1 MKLFFSL
8 LFSATF
14 VFSSTAFIKPK
25 ELRALIIKQN
35 TILLDTTDKNTFKQ
49 GHIPSAI
56 NVDAMK
62 FRKQVGLYQLMES
75 SKKIQKLFRSLG
87 VNNNSHVVIYAHTK
101 KKEFLKAGYL
111 ALALVVNGFTNVSIL
126 DGGYTEWLEEYEDFI
141 SMVDKDLK
149 EGNFTAHFNPN
160 ILVDLEYVRKS
171 IGEVS
176 MIESRP
182 KRYYDAQA
190 QSKGVRRLGHIPKAK
205 SSFWGNKFESDTM
218 LKADKELENIYISQD
233 KLKQNKEVIVYCTGG
248 LEASINWYILHQHF
262 NFKDVKIYDASMRE
276 WGNRDDTPM
285 EK

>member
-1 MKLFFSL
+1 MKFFFSL

-25 ELRALIIKQN
+25 ELRALIIKEN
-35 TILLDTTDKNTFKQ
+35 TILLDTTDKETFKQ
-49 GHIPSAI
+49 GHIPSSI
-56 NVDAMK
+56 NIDAMK
-62 FRKQVGLYQLMES
+62 LRKQVGPYQLMVS
-75 SKKIQKLFRSLG
+75 SKKAQKLFRSLG
-87 VNNNSHVVIYAHTK
+87 VNNNSHVVIYAHSK
-101 KKEFLKAGYL
+101 KKEFLKAGYI

-126 DGGYTEWLEEYEDFI
+126 DGGYTEWLEEYEGFI
-141 SMVDKDLK
+141 STVNKDIK
-149 EGNFTAHFNPN
+149 QGDFTAHFHPN
-160 ILVDLEYVRKS
+160 ILVDLAYVKKS
-171 IGEVS
+171 IGKVS

-205 SSFWGNKFESDTM
+205 SSFWGDKFGSDDM
-218 LKADKELENIYISQD
+218 LKSDEELKAIYIDKD
-233 KLKQNKEVIVYCTGG
+233 KLTQDKEVIVYCTGG

-276 WGNRDDTPM
+276 WGNRDDTPL